1 MIVRRDVI
9 RFSAKTGT
17 IRACSMRAASLNHHE
32 TTLLQAARQRGLS
45 VHHGIHT
52 LDEQIELYC
61 RFFRIQ

>member
-1 MIVRRDVI
+1 M
-9 RFSAKTGT
+9 KPE
-17 IRACSMRAASLNHHE
+17 E